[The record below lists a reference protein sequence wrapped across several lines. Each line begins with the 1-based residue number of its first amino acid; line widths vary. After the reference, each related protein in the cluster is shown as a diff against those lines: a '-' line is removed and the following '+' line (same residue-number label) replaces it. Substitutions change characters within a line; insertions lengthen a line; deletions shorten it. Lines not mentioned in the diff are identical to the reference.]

1 MLSRIL
7 LSSLYLALVCPAV
20 LAQGSSTNPKNG
32 LGNDGKANLP
42 VSYPHKEIEYVDSMG
57 TCLPSAIGARYRRET
72 MYRDAKA
79 GTVKRF
85 YLSGKLCE
93 YTAYASI
100 PDEVRHG
107 VRMVYYE
114 TGQISVSE
122 RYSASLLEGERL
134 MYYPTG
140 VVKRRDLFDKGVRT
154 KGEYFMADGAS
165 AAYVEAEEWPVY
177 ETGGL
182 AEIVAAIQRAA
193 YYPRMAQ
200 AQNIEGKVFVAFS
213 ATETGEITDIRVVR
227 GINLL
232 NESAIKAVKSLHRFA
247 KPGRVEGK
255 AVKIGFTL
263 PVTCL
268 IR

>member
-1 MLSRIL
+1 MLSRIFL
-7 LSSLYLALVCPAV
+7 GSLCLVLVCPV
-20 LAQGSSTNPKNG
+20 VFAQDAKTSLNNG
-32 LGNDGKANLP
+32 AGNDGKANLP
-42 VSYPHKEIEYVDSMG
+42 VSYPHKETEYLDSTG
-57 TCLPSAIGARYRRET
+57 LRVPSAIGARSRQET
-72 MYRDAKA
+72 LYRDARS
-79 GTVKRF
+79 GTVKIF
-85 YLSGKLCE
+85 YLSGKLKE
-93 YTAYASI
+93 FTTYASI
-100 PDEVRHG
+100 PDKIRHG
-107 VRMVYYE
+107 VHMIYYE
-114 TGQISVSE
+114 TGQVSVSE
-122 RYSASLLEGERL
+122 NYSASLLEGERL

-140 VVKRRDLFDKGVRT
+140 VLRRRDLFDKGVRT
-154 KGEYFMADGAS
+154 KGEYFTADGAS

-200 AQNIEGKVFVAFS
+200 AQNIEGKVFVAFN
-213 ATETGEITDIRVVR
+213 ATATGEIIDIRVVR

-263 PVTCL
+263 PVTYL